1 MMKFYMAFKHDMLL
15 RYVEMQEIKSTEDTA
30 KARKQKIQEDEE
42 DWTIPDY
49 AVLICFNVLWYLYAF
64 VTWPPRILLKQ
75 QFSVVFRLMRPVQD
89 VQAEI
94 SKLQEDLARET
105 DAQKKRLTEHQ
116 YEAPRCNEQSLK
128 CDVSPWHILKLLKL
142 HISKLCQKWS
152 LKRNLKVKAAW
163 SGLILDR
170 CKGCKTSNLDFTW
183 HILAHLGT
191 LIHFDSLWFTTWSGQ
206 SHDLMQKLTTCEGF
220 GWFWHV
226 LACFGMA
233 PKQHIAALKAPEA
246 AACNGRKTS
255 KDGLAAA
262 WMRGMKRTWTL
273 TRHSC
278 SKGI

>member
-191 LIHFDSLWFTTWSGQ
+191 LIHFDSLWFTLIHFDSRLDPDNPTIWCKSWRLVKAL
-206 SHDLMQKLTTCEGF
+206 DGF
-220 GWFWHV
+220 GMFWHG
-226 LACFGMA
+226 A
-233 PKQHIAALKAPEA
+233 
-246 AACNGRKTS
+246 
-255 KDGLAAA
+255 
-262 WMRGMKRTWTL
+262 
-273 TRHSC
+273 
-278 SKGI
+278 